1 VKKMKEAERMA
12 NTQKL
17 LAQSIESEGEEDE
30 ARGGSDLD
38 DHKPASGKPSLE
50 DIDGSYSP
58 FPPVCLDDDGELIL
72 SQAEEEAQDKVV
84 RAVSPPGAAWDSDT
98 YDIPD
103 LHHAAVNVF
112 IDIAVVVYTGGGISR
127 LRTLGSWAKPRAPR
141 QPRPMTAVPAA
152 PSRRRRR
159 TTSFLHAVMMVLQ
172 TMITRPG
179 ASSFARSSARNAP
192 TEMRSTQRR

>member
-1 VKKMKEAERMA
+1 MWSQGRGAAGREDGGRASGGWSGSSNTIKSSGSPGGTGFSRDPPFHLPSNLRGQYLSDVNKRRKLSLSSVKKMKEAERMA

-98 YDIPD
+98 YYIPD
-103 LHHAAVNVF
+103 LHHGAVDVF
-112 IDIAVVVYTGGGISR
+112 IDIAIVVNTQVVVSR
-127 LRTLGSWAKPRAPR
+127 G
-141 QPRPMTAVPAA
+141 
-152 PSRRRRR
+152 
-159 TTSFLHAVMMVLQ
+159 
-172 TMITRPG
+172 
-179 ASSFARSSARNAP
+179 
-192 TEMRSTQRR
+192 

>member
-1 VKKMKEAERMA
+1 MA

-17 LAQSIESEGEEDE
+17 LAQSLESEGEEDE

-72 SQAEEEAQDKVV
+72 SQAEEEAQDKAV
-84 RAVSPPGAAWDSDT
+84 RALSPPGAAWDSDT

-103 LHHAAVNVF
+103 LHHGAAEVF
-112 IDIAVVVYTGGGISR
+112 IAIAIVMYTGGGISR
-127 LRTLGSWAKPRAPR
+127 PR
-141 QPRPMTAVPAA
+141 
-152 PSRRRRR
+152 
-159 TTSFLHAVMMVLQ
+159 
-172 TMITRPG
+172 I
-179 ASSFARSSARNAP
+179 
-192 TEMRSTQRR
+192 